1 MKKRIISAFILSVMA
16 LSMTACG
23 DKTNDES
30 TAENVSETTVSAD
43 ESTETSE
50 TKAEKQISATEISES
65 ETSSADTE
73 KKESETSAAES
84 KTETEKE
91 TEKADDSQEEDAPNN
106 NNNDDNNNDNNNNNN
121 DNAGGNS
128 DNNSS
133 QNNDNSQQETISNDE
148 QPSSSAEF
156 TKNDLIFRYNGN
168 EIYLDE
174 NINDVK
180 SKLGEPNDTI
190 VAPSCYY
197 DGDDK
202 TFVYNG
208 FSINTYPDGEN
219 DYVVSITIT
228 EAGISTEKGAEVGMS
243 INDVLAIYGDSYSQ
257 SGSNYQYQIDDKYI
271 YFYVEGDTVQEIGFV
286 YAN

>member
-23 DKTNDES
+23 DKTTEEN
-30 TAENVSETTVSAD
+30 TAENV
-43 ESTETSE
+43 SE

-73 KKESETSAAES
+73 KKEAETSAAES
-84 KTETEKE
+84 KTE

-106 NNNDDNNNDNNNNNN
+106 NNNDDNNNDNNNN

-128 DNNSS
+128 DNNGN
-133 QNNDNSQQETISNDE
+133 QNDDNSQQETISNDE

-156 TKNDLIFRYNGN
+156 TSDDLIFRYNGN

-190 VAPSCYY
+190 IAPSCYY

-208 FSINTYPDGEN
+208 FSVTTYPDGDN

-257 SGSNYQYQIDDKYI
+257 NGSNYQYQIDDKYI
-271 YFYVEGDTVQEIGFV
+271 YFYVEDDTVQEIGFV